1 MNNKMN
7 NKIIVWVMM
16 ILGTG
21 SVAFAI
27 PVTWGP
33 SLFNDSETFYNIED
47 SSVVAVVDSA
57 VYQDS
62 STGKYVY
69 TYKITDTSAVKLS
82 FFSVAILPGADVL
95 STDHET
101 SGGII
106 PTDWTAVGL
115 PVQSVEGLF
124 SGTIQNG
131 QNSVLL
137 WFTSD
142 YTPIVGDGSL
152 FGKLSGSPVFA
163 SGEVHTPVPEPVTVF
178 LLGTGGLMMWRTRRR
193 IY

>member
-1 MNNKMN
+1 MEMMKKLMS
-7 NKIIVWVMM
+7 VWVMM

-21 SVAFAI
+21 PVAFAI

-33 SLFNDSETFYNIED
+33 SLFNNSETFYNIID
-47 SSVVAVVDSA
+47 NSAVAVVDSA

-62 STGKYVY
+62 LTDEYVY

-82 FFSVAILPGADVL
+82 FFSVPILPGADVL

-106 PTDWTAVGL
+106 PIDWTTVGS
-115 PVQSVEGLF
+115 PVQSAEGLF

-142 YTPIVGDGSL
+142 YAPVVGDGSL
-152 FGKLSGSPVFA
+152 FGKLSGSSVFA
-163 SGEVHTPVPEPVTVF
+163 SGEVFTPVPEPATIC
-178 LLGTGGLMMWRTRRR
+178 LLGLGALSLIRRKKLA
-193 IY
+193 